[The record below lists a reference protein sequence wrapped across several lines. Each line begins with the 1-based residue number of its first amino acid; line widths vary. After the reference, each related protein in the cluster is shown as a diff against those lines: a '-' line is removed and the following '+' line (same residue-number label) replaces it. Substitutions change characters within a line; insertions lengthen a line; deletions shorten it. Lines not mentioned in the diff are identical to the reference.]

1 MKPTSSPPKDWR
13 EGRRLRARE
22 LKQQGW
28 KQRAIAQALGVSEGA
43 VSQWMRRADDGG
55 INALRHVPPPGA
67 QPKLKPDQQLAL
79 FDLLLLGAEA
89 FGFRGD
95 VWTGPR
101 VVALIRHYVGV
112 SYHPDYIPRLL
123 KRWGWTVQKPSRVP
137 SKATKPSLR
146 AGRPRTGLNS
156 KKSPIRKAHHRLY

>member
-13 EGRRLRARE
+13 EGRRLRAWE

-89 FGFRGD
+89 FGF
-95 VWTGPR
+95 
-101 VVALIRHYVGV
+101 
-112 SYHPDYIPRLL
+112 PRLL
-123 KRWGWTVQKPSRVP
+123 KRWGWTAQKPSRRAQQGDEAVIARWP
-137 SKATKPSLR
+137 TQDWPQLKKKPD
-146 AGRPRTGLNS
+146 
-156 KKSPIRKAHHRLY
+156 

>member
-123 KRWGWTVQKPSRVP
+123 KRWGWTVQKPSRRAQQDDEAVIARWP
-137 SKATKPSLR
+137 TQDWPQLKKKPD
-146 AGRPRTGLNS
+146 
-156 KKSPIRKAHHRLY
+156 